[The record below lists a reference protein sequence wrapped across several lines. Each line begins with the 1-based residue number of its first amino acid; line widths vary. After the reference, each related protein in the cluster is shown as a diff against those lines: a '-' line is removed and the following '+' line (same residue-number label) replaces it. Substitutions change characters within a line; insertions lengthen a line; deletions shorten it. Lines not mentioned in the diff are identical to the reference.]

1 MPEYRGMLGDFFF
14 KRGFHIQGAWYNHAL
29 QLCGHAPR
37 DFEFIAVSKEAG
49 HECTVV
55 EYKMEECERVW
66 TRLCMPA
73 WGRLLASLESGAFEN
88 QYGDVMALATPEYIF
103 HG

>member
-1 MPEYRGMLGDFFF
+1 MPEYRGYVGRLFEKGY
-14 KRGFHIQGAWYNHAL
+14 HIQAAWYNHVL

-37 DFEFIAVSKEAG
+37 DFEFIAVSKDAG

-66 TRLCMPA
+66 TCLCMPPA
-73 WGRLLASLESGAFEN
+73 GKLGVRRVRE
-88 QYGDVMALATPEYIF
+88 
-103 HG
+103 